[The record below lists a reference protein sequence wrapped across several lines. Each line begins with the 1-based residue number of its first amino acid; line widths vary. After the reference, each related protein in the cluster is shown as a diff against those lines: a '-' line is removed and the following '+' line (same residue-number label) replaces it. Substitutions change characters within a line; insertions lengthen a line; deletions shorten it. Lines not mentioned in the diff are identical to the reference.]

1 MAAEEGVSKVE
12 VGVQRS
18 NVAGTVLQVIS
29 EKSRHSAERVR
40 DILDASSAQ
49 GDDLSSVEQA
59 MSAVNQIVERFGLS
73 ARDQLNATTDIAS
86 AIESIRQMGLDVRRS
101 TDEQRHGS
109 VLIMNSII
117 EVSGLIGHIA
127 EATQDQTKSAENIH
141 HALEVFREVTSDTN
155 VSVEAINQMV
165 AMLSERAAK
174 LESEIGRFRTE

>member
-1 MAAEEGVSKVE
+1 MNGWIGDLAQWLEAEFFRKESLTAKFKDYYGTGEIRGLKVE
-12 VGVQRS
+12 
-18 NVAGTVLQVIS
+18 
-29 EKSRHSAERVR
+29 
-40 DILDASSAQ
+40 DI
-49 GDDLSSVEQA
+49 
-59 MSAVNQIVERFGLS
+59 VNQIVERFGLS

-109 VLIMNSII
+109 VLIMNSIT
-117 EVSGLIGHIA
+117 EVSGLISHIA